1 MLYPFFYIHSSLCV
15 YTAVRVDLPFAR
27 PCFSTDI
34 LTPHFCRLSD
44 RTYCAPIRVDI
55 EYTAYVRDETQI
67 AKNKKPYKTLT
78 LRKESAIIG
87 YMPIMLKSSACVL
100 HGKDEDEIA
109 RYGECPLDP
118 GGYFIVKG
126 NEKLILIQEE
136 LQRNHIIIGT
146 DRKGRFL

>member
-1 MLYPFFYIHSSLCV
+1 MQVHCMIARKFVRLVGILVPCIFLPLLVPLTIYFHPFS
-15 YTAVRVDLPFAR
+15 
-27 PCFSTDI
+27 
-34 LTPHFCRLSD
+34 
-44 RTYCAPIRVDI
+44 YCAPIRVDI